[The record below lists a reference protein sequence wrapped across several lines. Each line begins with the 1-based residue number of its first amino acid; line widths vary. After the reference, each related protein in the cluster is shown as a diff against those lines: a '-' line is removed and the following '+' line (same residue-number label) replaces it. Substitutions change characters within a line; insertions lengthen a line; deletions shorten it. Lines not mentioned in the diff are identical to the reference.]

1 MEMQMSEI
9 VKTVSVE
16 RGETLTRI
24 AKRNS
29 VSLDALLAVNPQI
42 RNPNALKIGE
52 PVHIPGNKFMLTVR
66 FVNSWDLPPIG
77 VRYELAV
84 GKTVLVKGSVG
95 LFDNEAELRVVDGA
109 NISFR
114 AQRLGETELHY
125 VASFVAKGAHPVVV
139 ARINA
144 VKLPSLT
151 DLHPKSDTAAV
162 GKPLEKPAST
172 PASPARKD
180 QGQSHQPGKSAEG
193 AAEHRI
199 LPGECACGR
208 DMTIDELAAI
218 FPSRKKAQL
227 EPFLAPINQ
236 MMTTYKIDSC
246 MRKAHALAQI
256 GHESGS
262 LRYRAEILPAG
273 KTEEQAYAG
282 YKGRGLIQIT
292 FKAKYQEYGEYK
304 GIDFLGENR
313 LKLETYEYATDSA
326 GWFWNFGSPY
336 GLNEYAD
343 KNDLILIS
351 TAINGGFNGFDDRA
365 EIFTRTHRVL
375 NAPKCKIEANR
386 SAMYLAFEK
395 SKAYDTRDM
404 AFAWG
409 LWSDPAS
416 KRKGLTKESAAS
428 KAGYLR
434 FLELNKTHPIKRHRF
449 GFKTTKAMIEHAE
462 ERSQ

>member
-1 MEMQMSEI
+1 MSEI
-9 VKTVSVE
+9 IKTVPVA
-16 RGETLTRI
+16 RGDTLTRI

-29 VSLDALLAVNPQI
+29 VNLEALLLVNPQI

-52 PVHIPGNKFMLTVR
+52 PVHIPGNKFMVTVR

-77 VRYELAV
+77 VRFELAV
-84 GKTVLVKGSVG
+84 GKAVLAKGSVG
-95 LFDNEAELRVVDGA
+95 LFDNEAELMVAEGA
-109 NISFR
+109 SVSLR
-114 AQRLGETELHY
+114 AQRLGETELRH
-125 VASFVAKGAHPVVV
+125 VTSFVAKGAHPVVI

-144 VKLPSLT
+144 VKLPSLS
-151 DLHPKSDTAAV
+151 DLYPKSGTAPA
-162 GKPLEKPAST
+162 GKPSGTPVSMPAG
-172 PASPARKD
+172 PARTD
-180 QGQSHQPGKSAEG
+180 QGQPHQPGTSAEG

-208 DMTIDELAAI
+208 DLTIDELAAI
-218 FPSRKKAQL
+218 FPSRKKTQL
-227 EPFLAPINQ
+227 EPFLVPINQ
-236 MMTTYKIDSC
+236 MMTTYQIDSC

-262 LRYRAEILPAG
+262 LRFRAEILPAG
-273 KTEEQAYAG
+273 KTEEEAYAG

-292 FKAKYQEYGEYK
+292 FKAKYEEYGKYK

-326 GWFWNFGSPY
+326 EWFWNFGSPY
-336 GLNEYAD
+336 TLSEYAD

-365 EIFTRTHRVL
+365 AIFKRTHRVL
-375 NAPKCKIEANR
+375 NAPKCKTEANR
-386 SAMYLAFEK
+386 SDLYLAFDK

-409 LWSDPAS
+409 LWSDPES
-416 KRKGLTKESAAS
+416 KRHGLTKDSAAS

-434 FLELNKTHPIKRHRF
+434 FLELNKTNPIKRRRF
-449 GFKTTKAMIEHAE
+449 GFKTTNAMIEHAE
-462 ERSQ
+462 ERSK

>member
-1 MEMQMSEI
+1 MEMSMSEV
-9 VKTVSVE
+9 VKTVPVE
-16 RGETLTRI
+16 RGDTLTRI

-29 VSLDALLAVNPQI
+29 VSLDALLAVNLQI

-52 PVHIPGNKFMLTVR
+52 PVHIPGDKFMLTVR
-66 FVNSWDLPPIG
+66 FVNSWDLPPVG

-84 GKTVLVKGSVG
+84 GKAVLAKGSVG
-95 LFDNEAELRVVDGA
+95 LFDNEAHLKVVEGA
-109 NISFR
+109 NISLR
-114 AQRLGETELHY
+114 AQRLGETELRH
-125 VASFVAKGAHPVVV
+125 VASFVAKGVHPVVV

-144 VKLPSLT
+144 VKLPSLS
-151 DLHPKSDTAAV
+151 DLHPKSDAV
-162 GKPLEKPAST
+162 PAGKPPEKPASR
-172 PASPARKD
+172 PAGPARTD
-180 QGQSHQPGKSAEG
+180 QGQPHQPGKSPEG

-227 EPFLAPINQ
+227 APFLAPINQ

-262 LRYRAEILPAG
+262 LLYRAEVLPAG
-273 KTEEQAYAG
+273 KTEQDAYAG

-304 GIDFLGENR
+304 EIDFLGENR

-336 GLNEYAD
+336 SLSDYAD

-365 EIFTRTHRVL
+365 AIFKRTHRVL
-375 NAPKCKIEANR
+375 NAPKCKTEANR
-386 SAMYLAFEK
+386 SADYLAFEK

-409 LWSDPAS
+409 LWSDPDS
-416 KRKGLTKESAAS
+416 KRKGLTKDSSAS
-428 KAGYLR
+428 KVGYLR
-434 FLELNKTHPIKRHRF
+434 FLELNKTKPIKRPRF
-449 GFKTTKAMIEHAE
+449 GFKTTKAMIEFAE